1 MKIQLTARKNLIIK
15 KKIPIMKL
23 QKNLIMNPM
32 MKTKISMRK
41 LIMKTKI
48 LMKNLVMK
56 TKIPMKMKNLIINL
70 IMKTKIPMKM
80 KNLIINLIMKTKI
93 PMKMKNLIMNL
104 IMKKNQKLNITH
116 GNVVREFVNVNT
128 VIVAANMD
136 GVEKVV
142 LTVVRKEDANLTMVS
157 VGEQLETLIK
167 KYLKYFYIKKIFI

>member
-48 LMKNLVMK
+48 LMKNLV
-56 TKIPMKMKNLIINL
+56 
-70 IMKTKIPMKM
+70 MKTKIPMKM